1 MIWGSWKSWPQQSIH
16 FSNKRVDDMAN
27 YSVRPNACFL
37 SFYSSA
43 QRRALNL
50 SAKHMHQVL
59 TERIWR

>member
-1 MIWGSWKSWPQQSIH
+1 MRTKVSEFKKDQSGGIIVP
-16 FSNKRVDDMAN
+16 FEEV
-27 YSVRPNACFL
+27 SVLANACFL

-50 SAKHMHQVL
+50 SAEHMHQVL